1 MPQRVHSSR
10 CPPSAAV
17 RHRAMASSTLM
28 CFQLIHWRFR
38 SRKAAPAVR
47 MRPATF
53 RGCQLVYSSSGD
65 VSFSFNE
72 SRGLEVAWR

>member
-1 MPQRVHSSR
+1 M
-10 CPPSAAV
+10 
-17 RHRAMASSTLM
+17 RHGATASGTLTR
-28 CFQLIHWRFR
+28 FQLIHWWFR

-53 RGCQLVYSSSGD
+53 RGGQLVYSSSGD